1 VYNSA
6 LQKQANALVK
16 SYKIKDTSFQERLTA
31 NLDDIHSHFRAI
43 YGDSPL
49 FGELINSIFQT
60 GFLYQFEMSG
70 DMNKSV
76 IRKKIIAKIRESAN
90 NVL

>member
-1 VYNSA
+1 MIEQQFSA
-6 LQKQANALVK
+6 LEIAREEILLILSELKDKQNQITLP
-16 SYKIKDTSFQERLTA
+16 IID
-31 NLDDIHSHFRAI
+31 N
-43 YGDSPL
+43 
-49 FGELINSIFQT
+49 ELINSILQT
-60 GFLYQFEMSG
+60 GFLYQFEISG

>member
-1 VYNSA
+1 MIEQQFSA
-6 LQKQANALVK
+6 LEIAREEILLILNEL
-16 SYKIKDTSFQERLTA
+16 KDNQNPITLPIID
-31 NLDDIHSHFRAI
+31 N
-43 YGDSPL
+43 
-49 FGELINSIFQT
+49 ELINSILQT

>member
-1 VYNSA
+1 MIEQEFSA
-6 LQKQANALVK
+6 LEIAREEILLILNEL
-16 SYKIKDTSFQERLTA
+16 KDNQNPITLPIID
-31 NLDDIHSHFRAI
+31 N
-43 YGDSPL
+43 
-49 FGELINSIFQT
+49 ELINSILQT
-60 GFLYQFEMSG
+60 GFLYQFEISG

>member
-1 VYNSA
+1 MIEQQFSA
-6 LQKQANALVK
+6 LEIAREEILLILNEL
-16 SYKIKDTSFQERLTA
+16 KDDQNPITLPIID
-31 NLDDIHSHFRAI
+31 N
-43 YGDSPL
+43 
-49 FGELINSIFQT
+49 ELINSILQT

>member
-1 VYNSA
+1 MINQQISA
-6 LQKQANALVK
+6 LEIARDEILLILNEL
-16 SYKIKDTSFQERLTA
+16 KDDQNPITLPIID
-31 NLDDIHSHFRAI
+31 N
-43 YGDSPL
+43 
-49 FGELINSIFQT
+49 ELINSILQT